1 MSEIVKILMEFVK
14 GRKAN
19 SDLLYRWLACAAAML
34 TIAAC
39 IRHQRPSDVLA
50 EVMRISGFDSAS
62 VWLATSLPP
71 ALALPNQTAQQ
82 IVLLIAEI
90 LVLAMLFLPF
100 VVAQQEKRP
109 VGWQAQGLLGARAP
123 STVWVLLVVAS
134 QLWPLNWFAIW
145 SFSAWFLLVVAALI
159 VVRLF
164 YLTARLLQFRNH
176 LTSGSQKLPPLVQ
189 DISKVVS
196 MAIASLVLAAIAP
209 LIEMI
214 IWAGFVESDFF
225 FEANF
230 RLEKDKGGYRQPT
243 GAKSIQVNE
252 K

>member
-1 MSEIVKILMEFVK
+1 MARNEPP
-14 GRKAN
+14 
-19 SDLLYRWLACAAAML
+19 ACARSAQSNCPANCSADRRNSGAGNAISSFRRSAAGEKAGRM
-34 TIAAC
+34 AG
-39 IRHQRPSDVLA
+39 
-50 EVMRISGFDSAS
+50 EGFA
-62 VWLATSLPP
+62 
-71 ALALPNQTAQQ
+71 
-82 IVLLIAEI
+82 
-90 LVLAMLFLPF
+90 
-100 VVAQQEKRP
+100 
-109 VGWQAQGLLGARAP
+109 GARAP